1 MSLRSFEGVLPVIEN
16 DAYIDEAATVIGDVH
31 IGAESS
37 VWPGCVLRGDV
48 NHIRIGT
55 RTNIQDGSILHV
67 SHGSEY
73 YPQGFPLLIGDEVT
87 VGHGA
92 VIHACSIGDRCL
104 IGMGSIVLDGA
115 VLEGEVMLGAGSLVA
130 PGAHLEAGYLWLG
143 SPARRVRKLSDK
155 EKDFLHYSAEHYV
168 SLKNRHLSSAC

>member
-1 MSLRSFEGVLPVIEN
+1 MSLRSFEGGQPVIGD

-31 IGAESS
+31 IGTESS

-48 NHIRIGT
+48 NHIRIGA

-73 YPQGFPLLIGDEVT
+73 YPQGYPLLIGDEVT

-115 VLEGEVMLGAGSLVA
+115 IVEDDVMLGAGSLVA
-130 PGAHLEAGYLWLG
+130 PGDHLEAGYLWLG

-155 EKDFLHYSAEHYV
+155 ERDFLRYSAEHYV
-168 SLKNRHLSSAC
+168 RLKNRHQAK

>member
-1 MSLRSFEGVLPVIEN
+1 MSVRAFEGILPTIGGAVF
-16 DAYIDEAATVIGDVH
+16 IDEAATVIGDVH

-48 NHIRIGT
+48 NHIHIGA

-73 YPQGFPLLIGDEVT
+73 QTQGFPLIIGDEVT
-87 VGHGA
+87 IGHHA
-92 VIHACSIGDRCL
+92 VVHACSIGDRCL

-115 VLEGEVMLGAGSLVA
+115 VLEDEVMLGAGSLVA
-130 PGAHLEAGYLWLG
+130 PGKCLEGGYLWLG
-143 SPARRVRKLSDK
+143 SPARRARKLTDK
-155 EKDFLHYSAEHYV
+155 ERAFLRYSAEHYV
-168 SLKNRHLSSAC
+168 RLKDRHLATAC